1 LPNRYDGGAMT
12 RRHQTTPLSRHAK
25 AWLKPLIALVAL
37 VLVFEEWL
45 WAQLRDGVH
54 RLSHWPAVRRFE
66 GALKRLS
73 PWASLA
79 VLLTPMV
86 VLLPFKVGALWLLG
100 HGHVLW
106 GVLTLITAKLTGT
119 AVAAYLFD
127 LVRNQARQLRWFDRL
142 YCRVESLLARAHA
155 WLHRQPLYTEARDRV
170 RLLGIRWHAIWGKWR
185 QQWRSHPPVLIRLF
199 GYSGG
204 RRVGLFGFLL
214 GRSLGWRLGSGCG
227 RSRCHGGRRCD
238 RWLGSSRGLCERHRS
253 HQTSKQG
260 NKELV
265 HNKSIHLNRLN
276 TVLGLHLQRS
286 SKAPC

>member
-1 LPNRYDGGAMT
+1 MGDLNRYRNLPVQSCPAQPGACGPDTAGLLPNRYDGGAMT

-45 WAQLRDGVH
+45 WARLRDGVH

-142 YCRVESLLARAHA
+142 YCRVELLLVRAHA

-170 RLLGIRWHAIWGKWR
+170 RLLGIRWQAIWGKWR
-185 QQWRSHPPVLIRLF
+185 QQWGSHPPGPWSRRLRKVQ
-199 GYSGG
+199 S
-204 RRVGLFGFLL
+204 RWV
-214 GRSLGWRLGSGCG
+214 
-227 RSRCHGGRRCD
+227 RSR
-238 RWLGSSRGLCERHRS
+238 
-253 HQTSKQG
+253 K
-260 NKELV
+260 K
-265 HNKSIHLNRLN
+265 
-276 TVLGLHLQRS
+276 
-286 SKAPC
+286 PP